1 LSTPTNVLDSD
12 ACPACLTPGHA
23 TSLTPSLPDGGNA
36 TLLRCPSCG
45 TEYWRLDTT
54 GVDDESEYWEE
65 YKFDLY
71 ADGSVQNAYEE
82 RYERM
87 LLMIEGLGFHPHSFL
102 DIGGGIGNF
111 AAWLAERGV
120 TVYMTD
126 IDSSAVTAARER
138 GVQAVESKDLG
149 SLVPVNGVDAVTL
162 WDVIEHVANP
172 ATFVTEALTRLRPGG
187 VLFFETPDARFPLR
201 KAVIGVRAAS
211 RGRVDKTGALYYWE
225 HKVYFTERGMAMML
239 TRLGA
244 RMVAVE
250 RWTSPRAKMTKL
262 LGSDKAL
269 GTSAFYRGIGR
280 IYPYADTGI
289 ERMRLGNKLI
299 VVATK
304 VI

>member
-1 LSTPTNVLDSD
+1 VSTLRNVLDAD
-12 ACPACLTPGHA
+12 ACPACLTLGRA
-23 TSLTPSLPDGGNA
+23 TSLTPSLPDGGNT

-45 TEYWRLDTT
+45 TEYWRLDNNE
-54 GVDDESEYWEE
+54 VDDESEYWEE

-71 ADGSVQNAYEE
+71 ADGAVQKAYEE

-87 LLMIEGLGFHPHSFL
+87 LSMIEGLGFHPNSFL

-120 TVYMTD
+120 TSYMTD
-126 IDSSAVTAARER
+126 IDGSAVAAARER
-138 GVQAVESKDLG
+138 GVQAVESKDLD
-149 SLVPVNGVDAVTL
+149 SLVPVDGVDAVTL
-162 WDVIEHVANP
+162 WDVVEHVADP
-172 ATFVTEALTRLRPGG
+172 AAFVSEALTRLRPGG

-201 KAVIGVRAAS
+201 KAVLGVRAAS
-211 RGRVDKTGALYYWE
+211 GGRVDKTAALYYWE

-239 TRLGA
+239 GRIGA
-244 RMVAVE
+244 RVVGVE

-262 LGSDKAL
+262 LGSDQAL

-280 IYPYADTGI
+280 MYPYADTGI

-304 VI
+304 I

>member
-1 LSTPTNVLDSD
+1 MSTLRDALDAD
-12 ACPACLTPGHA
+12 ACPGCLTIGRA
-23 TSLTPSLPDGGNA
+23 TSLTPSLPGGGNA

-45 TEYWRLDTT
+45 TEYWRLDNK

-71 ADGSVQNAYEE
+71 ADTAVQEAYEG

-87 LLMIEGLGFHPHSFL
+87 LSMIEGLGFHPNSFL

-111 AAWLAERGV
+111 AAWLAERGM
-120 TVYMTD
+120 TSYMTD
-126 IDSSAVTAARER
+126 IDSSAVAAAKER
-138 GVQAVESKDLG
+138 GVHAVESKDLD
-149 SLVPVNGVDAVTL
+149 SLVPVDGVDAVTL
-162 WDVIEHVANP
+162 WDVVEHVADP
-172 ATFVTEALTRLRPGG
+172 AAFVSEALTRLRPGG

-201 KAVIGVRAAS
+201 KAVLGVRAAS
-211 RGRVDKTGALYYWE
+211 KGRVDKTGALYYWE
-225 HKVYFTERGMAMML
+225 HKVYFTERGMAMLLM
-239 TRLGA
+239 RLGA
-244 RMVAVE
+244 RIVGVE

-280 IYPYADTGI
+280 VYPYADTGI

-304 VI
+304 I

>member
-1 LSTPTNVLDSD
+1 MSTLTNVLDAD
-12 ACPACLTPGHA
+12 ACPACLTRGRA
-23 TSLTPSLPDGGNA
+23 TSLTPSLPDGRNA

-45 TEYWRLDTT
+45 TEYWRLDNK
-54 GVDDESEYWEE
+54 GVDNESEYWEE

-71 ADGSVQNAYEE
+71 ADGAVQKAYEE

-87 LLMIEGLGFHPHSFL
+87 LSMIERLGFHPNSVL
-102 DIGGGIGNF
+102 DVGGGIGNF

-120 TVYMTD
+120 TSYMTD
-126 IDSSAVTAARER
+126 IDSSAVAAAKER

-149 SLVPVNGVDAVTL
+149 SLVPVDGVDAVTL
-162 WDVIEHVANP
+162 WDVVEHVANP
-172 ATFVTEALTRLRPGG
+172 AAFVSEALTRLRPGG
-187 VLFFETPDARFPLR
+187 VLFLETPDARFPLR
-201 KAVIGVRAAS
+201 KAVLGVRAAS
-211 RGRVDKTGALYYWE
+211 KGRVDKTGALYYWE

-239 TRLGA
+239 MRVGA
-244 RMVAVE
+244 RVVGVE

-262 LGSDKAL
+262 LASDKAL

-280 IYPYADTGI
+280 MYPYADTGI

-304 VI
+304 I